1 MRIELDVSKLY
12 RHFSIL
18 LLTFILM
25 YIFIFVYLYL
35 YYIKAQVSTIVMHHL
50 FANNPSHLFQINP
63 LHARPLRATNLDVPN
78 HTSTYRWPNDGSTQA
93 R

>member
-35 YYIKAQVSTIVMHHL
+35 YYIKASVSTVIPHHI
-50 FANNPSHLFQINP
+50 FTNNPSHLFQINL
-63 LHARPLRATNLDVPN
+63 LHTRPLLATNLHVPN
-78 HTSTYRWPNDGSTQA
+78 HTSAYRWPNGGSVRA